1 MKKIYI
7 LLFLSCAVL
16 HGMAQIAVDPKGT
29 KIWVDSSKWKVSGAN
44 IYTKNSG
51 NTGIGTAA
59 PAYKLDISAAANPL
73 RMLGVQNGNVATD
86 SVLTIMNGVVKKL
99 NVSSYIRNDSTTAN
113 NGLTLSEKNVQLGGT
128 LTQATTI
135 TSNSN
140 TLTFATG
147 GTALNITGLTAG
159 AGTDSLVT
167 INTST
172 GKLSRISPSAL
183 SADNT
188 TAGNGLNLSGSDIN
202 LGGAL
207 TQATAI
213 TTSATNGLALL
224 GLQSGTSTDS
234 ILVIGSGSVIKKVAQ
249 PSLPQLLV
257 EARRTST
264 YTVAAAYATVIY
276 NTASINVNTNY
287 STTTGIFTAP
297 ADGVYEIIL
306 NNSYSFSGSNAASQ
320 VINRIY
326 IGTTIDMEKAVSTYR
341 SSTNITSTVS
351 GNTIVSLNAGDTV
364 YISCGGEIGTATTL
378 VSSGQHVLKIIQLQ

>member
-7 LLFLSCAVL
+7 LLFLSCAVF

-113 NGLTLSEKNVQLGGT
+113 NGLTLSGKNVQLGGI

-140 TLTFATG
+140 ILTFATG

-183 SADNT
+183 NTDNT

-213 TTSATNGLALL
+213 TTSATNSLALL

-234 ILVIGSGSVIKKVAQ
+234 ILVIGPGSVIKKVAQ
-249 PSLPQLLV
+249 QSLPQLLV

-297 ADGVYEIIL
+297 ADGLYEVIL
-306 NNSYSFSGSNAASQ
+306 NNSYSFSGSNAPSQ

-326 IGTTIDMEKAVSTYR
+326 IGTTIDMEKSVSTYR
-341 SSTNITSTVS
+341 SNTTMTSTVS

-378 VSSGQHVLKIIQLQ
+378 VSSGQHVLKIIRLQ